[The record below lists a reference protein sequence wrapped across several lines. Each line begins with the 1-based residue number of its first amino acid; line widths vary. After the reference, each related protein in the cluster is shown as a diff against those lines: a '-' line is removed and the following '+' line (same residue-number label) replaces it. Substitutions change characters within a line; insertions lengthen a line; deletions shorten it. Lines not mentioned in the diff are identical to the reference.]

1 MAAANRFHVLIATDG
16 SAAARAALA
25 TAVRFPWPADTRA
38 SAVVAKQVRAD
49 YRKSILLAA
58 LDRTAEFVGRTAARA
73 MSKRWPAADVRVVDA
88 PPVDAIVDE
97 ANRVR
102 ADVVVMGWRG
112 HGTIRRLLTG
122 SVSRGVVR
130 RAPCAVL
137 VVRRALRDVRHVVLG
152 FDGSEHAHEA
162 VELLASLQPSRGA
175 RVTVVTAVD
184 TMHAPT
190 QGLMPVGAR
199 ATVIAEVAR
208 INRER
213 RASARKDLARAARTL
228 STGGWKVSEIVTEGA
243 PLRELLATVAKVR
256 PNLLVVGVRGVSGL
270 RHLLLGSVA
279 EGALNRSPVPVLL
292 VR

>member
-58 LDRTAEFVGRTAARA
+58 LDRTAEFVGRTAART

-97 ANRVR
+97 AKRVR
-102 ADVVVMGWRG
+102 ANVVVMGWRG

-162 VELLASLQPSRGA
+162 VDFLASLQPSRGA

-213 RASARKDLARAARTL
+213 RTSARKDLARAARTL
-228 STGGWKVSEIVTEGA
+228 STGGWTVSEIVTEGA

-279 EGALNRSPVPVLL
+279 EGALNHSPVPVLL